1 MSKDLLRTLGEE
13 TIYSAKGH
21 FKSSDLRRIQVKSTI
36 WICALLSVLGIFI
49 EDVISGKWISGLGF
63 FGTMALLMWNEGD
76 EKSYRENHKECGE
89 EYLSLHKKIR
99 EAYLL
104 KSTTDEEVKKL
115 SVKVRSLDS
124 QKSKPDIP
132 FLARKWAQSAIKKYN
147 ETNNWFV
154 K

>member
-21 FKSSDLRRIQVKSTI
+21 FKSSDLRRIQVTYTI
-36 WICALLSVLGIFI
+36 WVCALLSVLGIFI
-49 EDVISGKWISGLGF
+49 EDVNIGKWISGFGF
-63 FGTMALLMWNEGD
+63 MGTMALLMWNEGK
-76 EKSYRENHKECGE
+76 EKSYRENHKEYGE

-104 KSTTDEEVKKL
+104 GSTTDDDIRKL
-115 SVKVRSLDS
+115 SSKVRTLDS
-124 QKSKPDIP
+124 QKAKPDIP
-132 FLARKWAQSAIKKYN
+132 FLARKWSQASIKKYN
-147 ETNNWFV
+147 ETNNWFI